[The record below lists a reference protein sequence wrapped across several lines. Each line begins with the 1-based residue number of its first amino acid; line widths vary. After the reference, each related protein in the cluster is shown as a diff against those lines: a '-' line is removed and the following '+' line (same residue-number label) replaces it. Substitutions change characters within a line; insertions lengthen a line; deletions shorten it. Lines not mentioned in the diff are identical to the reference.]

1 MKFIKEHI
9 KTGIFKPLYLLYGT
23 EEYLKKL
30 YRDKLKTAILDHSDE
45 MNYSYFEGKD
55 VDVKKVA
62 EVVHTLPFF
71 SDRRLVIIENSGLF
85 KVQNELSTALSDMPE
100 STIVVFVES
109 EVDKRSKLFKLVK
122 DRGTVS
128 EMNGLDERNLKLFAV
143 SLLQQAGKKATESTI
158 GYLLDKTGSNMANI
172 HNEIEKIIGYTMNRD
187 LITTEDIDAVV
198 SAQIEGK
205 IFQMMDAIGSKQ
217 QQKALSLYYD
227 LLSVREKPMSILFL
241 ITRHFNILLQIKDL
255 AAKGYSGSEIA
266 SIVGVPPFAVGKYVA
281 QARNFSTGR
290 LMQALEF
297 ATDVEEQ
304 VKNGRMADQ
313 IGVELLIITFSKNI

>member
-9 KTGIFKPLYLLYGT
+9 KTGKFKPLYLLYGT

-30 YRDKLKTAILDHSDE
+30 YRDKLKTAILDNTDE

-62 EVVHTLPFF
+62 EIVHTLPFF

-85 KVQNELSTALSDMPE
+85 KTQNELSTALSDMPE
-100 STIVVFVES
+100 STIVVFVET

-122 DRGTVS
+122 DQGTVS
-128 EMNGLDERNLKLFAV
+128 EMNGLDEKNLKLFAA

-158 GYLLDKTGSNMANI
+158 GYLLDKTGSDMANI
-172 HNEIEKIIGYTMNRD
+172 QNEIEKIIGYAMNRD
-187 LITTEDIDAVV
+187 MVTTEDIDAVV
-198 SAQIEGK
+198 STQIEGK
-205 IFQMMDAIGSKQ
+205 IFQMIDAIGSKQ
-217 QQKALSLYYD
+217 QQNALSLYYN

-255 AAKGYSGSEIA
+255 AGKGYGGSEIA
-266 SIVGVPPFAVGKYVA
+266 SIVGVPPFAVGKYTA
-281 QARNFSTGR
+281 QSRNFSTSR
-290 LMQALEF
+290 LKKALEF
-297 ATDVEEQ
+297 AADIEEQ
-304 VKNGRMADQ
+304 VKNGRMVDQ
-313 IGVELLIITFSKNI
+313 IGVELLIITFSKNA

>member
-9 KTGIFKPLYLLYGT
+9 KSGNYKPLYLLYGT

-30 YRDKLKTAILDHSDE
+30 YRDKLKTAILDNTDE

-62 EVVHTLPFF
+62 EVVQTLPFF

-85 KVQNELSTALSDMPE
+85 KVQNELSAALSDMPD
-100 STIVVFVES
+100 STIVVFVET

-128 EMNGLDERNLKLFAV
+128 EMNGLDERNLKLFAA
-143 SLLQQAGKKATESTI
+143 SILQQAGKKATESTI
-158 GYLLDKTGSNMANI
+158 GYLLDKTGSDMANI
-172 HNEIEKIIGYTMNRD
+172 QNEIEKIIGYTMNQD
-187 LITTEDIDAVV
+187 MVTIKDIDAVV
-198 SAQIEGK
+198 TTQIEGK
-205 IFQMMDAIGSKQ
+205 IFQMIDAIGSKQ
-217 QQKALSLYYD
+217 QHKALSLYYD

-255 AAKGYSGSEIA
+255 AGKGFAGSEIA
-266 SIVGVPPFAVGKYVA
+266 SKVGVPPFAVGKYTA
-281 QARNFSTGR
+281 QSRNFSSNR
-290 LMQALEF
+290 LKQALEF
-297 ATDVEEQ
+297 AADIEEQ
-304 VKNGRMADQ
+304 VKSGRMVDQ
-313 IGVELLIITFSKNI
+313 IGVELLIIAFSKNA